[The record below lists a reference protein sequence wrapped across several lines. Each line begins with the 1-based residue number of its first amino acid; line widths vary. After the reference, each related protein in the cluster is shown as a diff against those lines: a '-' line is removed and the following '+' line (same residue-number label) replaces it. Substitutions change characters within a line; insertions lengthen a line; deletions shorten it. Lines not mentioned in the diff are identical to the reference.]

1 MLRYS
6 WEGVLAAHTV
16 DFKMRSKVDI
26 NIETVIKIST
36 SMMTMIPFM
45 SFFFLITKLTLL
57 SE

>member
-26 NIETVIKIST
+26 NIEKVIMIST
-36 SMMTMIPFM
+36 TKSTMIPFM
-45 SFFFLITKLTLL
+45 SFF
-57 SE
+57 S

>member
-26 NIETVIKIST
+26 DIETVIKIST
-36 SMMTMIPFM
+36 SKSTMIPFM
-45 SFFFLITKLTLL
+45 SFFF
-57 SE
+57 SER